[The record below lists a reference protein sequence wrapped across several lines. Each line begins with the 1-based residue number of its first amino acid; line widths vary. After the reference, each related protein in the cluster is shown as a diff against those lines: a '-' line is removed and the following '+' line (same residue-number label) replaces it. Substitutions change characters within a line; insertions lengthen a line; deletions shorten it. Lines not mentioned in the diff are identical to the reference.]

1 MTITDANGCEFTSTT
16 INVVSG
22 LDEPINTVEVTLFP
36 NPTRGMVDVQL
47 TGLAGVRT
55 AILVDGLGRE
65 VSREDL
71 GNLTGQVTERMDLA
85 GYESGVYFLRLEVA
99 NAVEVIRVVKQ

>member
-1 MTITDANGCEFTSTT
+1 M
-16 INVVSG
+16 VSG
-22 LDEPINTVEVTLFP
+22 LDELINTVEVTLFP

-47 TGLAGVRT
+47 TGLAGESVT

>member
-1 MTITDANGCEFTSTT
+1 M
-16 INVVSG
+16 VSG
-22 LDEPINTVEVTLFP
+22 LDELINTIEVTLFP

-47 TGLAGVRT
+47 TGLAGESVT

-99 NAVEVIRVVKQ
+99 NAFEVIRVVKQ